1 MILLKKDIKK
11 LVSYYIK
18 KFDTTN
24 PFEIADALGIIVQT
38 GKLGFEGCY
47 MFLKNHR
54 CIFLSEDLSD
64 HDRTLVMASRTWTC
78 YHTSQSKLLLH
89 PESNT
94 VT

>member
-38 GKLGFEGCY
+38 GKLG
-47 MFLKNHR
+47 
-54 CIFLSEDLSD
+54 I
-64 HDRTLVMASRTWTC
+64 VV
-78 YHTSQSKLLLH
+78 LLPISCSYSYIH
-89 PESNT
+89 ESL
-94 VT
+94 